1 MHEQADGAQLQTG
14 RTDRR
19 IDLCPDT
26 MHQAMTGAEAEL
38 HSPMVLREEKK
49 KP

>member
-1 MHEQADGAQLQTG
+1 LPGHDAS
-14 RTDRR
+14 
-19 IDLCPDT
+19 
-26 MHQAMTGAEAEL
+26 AMTGAEAEL